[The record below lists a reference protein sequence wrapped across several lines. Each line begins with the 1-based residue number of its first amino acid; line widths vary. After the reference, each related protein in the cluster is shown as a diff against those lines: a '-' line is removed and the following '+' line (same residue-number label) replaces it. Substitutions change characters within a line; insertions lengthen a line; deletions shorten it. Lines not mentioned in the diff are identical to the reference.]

1 MLFLRTE
8 VQIELDGTLSAVNF
22 VVLNVFQTADSVNLN
37 PFNRVFHDFWL
48 NLFDTADL
56 PADRLI
62 DV

>member
-37 PFNRVFHDFWL
+37 PFNRVFHDF
-48 NLFDTADL
+48 
-56 PADRLI
+56 
-62 DV
+62 

>member
-22 VVLNVFQTADSVNLN
+22 VVLNVFQTADSVSLN
-37 PFNRVFHDFWL
+37 PFNIVFHDFRL

-56 PADRLI
+56 SADRFI